1 VRHVKPHKWA
11 DAYAGRIDDAERDLM
26 NEHAEACAA
35 CATQRERVTRASDTF
50 PAIRTQS
57 APDLSW
63 DSVRARVHWSVST
76 ERRAKIRARPVVP
89 PRVWFAVGAVALAG
103 AAVGVGF
110 AMSHHEVAEPVA
122 VAPPVVAPAV
132 VPLPVAAGLVGLVSR
147 TSGDVTID
155 GARGELFARKLGAG
169 TKLATADG
177 HVDIQFGDAS
187 AFALG
192 PRSSLE
198 LRRFDDQAIEL
209 AVEGTIDVEVAP
221 RAPGQRFLVIAG
233 DRTIEVRGTQFRVSH
248 DGAGTFVSCRH
259 GLVAVRDGHGTLEIG
274 AAKRVEVH
282 PGHAVGDEHVV
293 AMSGDELGVLARATP
308 LALPG
313 WASDAAI
320 SAPLEITAVN
330 HRAVRVDGIE
340 LGAAPLQLRV
350 MPGRHTVDIA
360 DPAGRYRRAGWVD
373 VSAAHAARLDIPA
386 EVTPSAA
393 IGERRHQLKAGI
405 DHKRLDRCVR
415 AIAKQ
420 GLAPG
425 YVQIELAVDAAG
437 NVGFLNSIDTDLDG
451 VTASCVLE
459 VLRDVRFAPGA
470 AATWRERIEP

>member
-1 VRHVKPHKWA
+1 MRHVKPHKWA
-11 DAYAGRIDDAERDLM
+11 DAYAGRIADAERTLM
-26 NEHAEACAA
+26 NEHAEVCAS
-35 CATQRERVTRASDTF
+35 CALQRERVTRASDTF

-57 APDLSW
+57 SPDVSW
-63 DSVRARVHWSVST
+63 DAVRARVHWSVST
-76 ERRAKIRARPVVP
+76 ERRAKIQPRRIPVAA
-89 PRVWFAVGAVALAG
+89 WFAIGAVA
-103 AAVGVGF
+103 AASTVVGVVVSRRG
-110 AMSHHEVAEPVA
+110 ASEAPIA
-122 VAPPVVAPAV
+122 VAPPSVAPAH
-132 VPLPVAAGLVGLVSR
+132 PVAVPAALVGLVSR
-147 TSGDVTID
+147 TAGDVTID
-155 GARGELFARKLGAG
+155 GARGELFGKKLGAG

-177 HVDIQFGDAS
+177 HVDVQFDDTS

-198 LRRFDDQAIEL
+198 LRRFDAQAIEL
-209 AVEGTIDVEVAP
+209 AVEGTVDVEVGP

-233 DRTIEVRGTQFRVSH
+233 DRTVEVRGTQFRVSH

-259 GLVAVRDGHGTLEIG
+259 GLVAVRDAGGQLEVG

-282 PGHAVGDEHVV
+282 PGRAVTDEHVV
-293 AMSGDELGVLARATP
+293 AMSADELGALARATP

-313 WASDAAI
+313 WASDASI
-320 SAPLEITAVN
+320 SAPLEITSLA
-330 HRAVRVDGIE
+330 HRDVRVDGIE
-340 LGAAPLQLRV
+340 LGTAPLQLRV

-360 DPAGRYRRAGWVD
+360 DSAGRYRRAGWVD
-373 VSAAHAARLDIPA
+373 VAAAHAAHLDIPA
-386 EVTPSAA
+386 EPTPSAGIA
-393 IGERRHQLKAGI
+393 ERRHQLKAGI

-451 VTASCVLE
+451 LTASCVLE